1 MAIIPQIITEDR
13 ASGAQV
19 IDGSLRFDSTKKQYL
34 TRTPSSAGN
43 QKTFTLS
50 GWFKLSSI
58 TVSREFFVSG
68 TDNTER
74 TRLLFQPS
82 DAINFY
88 NRTGNTVHDDEAS
101 TALFRDTSSF
111 YHVVI
116 SIDNANTTGT
126 FYVNGESVHTFTTVN
141 TNSSVSYTHLT
152 LPTTE
157 RV

>member
-1 MAIIPQIITEDR
+1 MAVIPQVITEDR

-34 TRTPSSAGN
+34 TRTPSSASN

-58 TVSREFFVSG
+58 TSNREFLVSG
-68 TDNTER
+68 TSNSER
-74 TRLLFQPS
+74 TRLIFSVS

-88 NRTGNTVHDDEAS
+88 NRTSNTVHDDDSS

-116 SIDNANTTGT
+116 SIDN
-126 FYVNGESVHTFTTVN
+126 
-141 TNSSVSYTHLT
+141 
-152 LPTTE
+152 
-157 RV
+157 